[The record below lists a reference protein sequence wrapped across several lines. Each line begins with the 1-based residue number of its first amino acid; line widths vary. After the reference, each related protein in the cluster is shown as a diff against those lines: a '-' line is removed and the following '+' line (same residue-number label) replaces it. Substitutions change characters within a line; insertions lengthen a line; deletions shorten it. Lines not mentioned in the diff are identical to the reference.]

1 MARRGYPRYTP
12 MRRHGYAR
20 KQDVYSTRNKPKN
33 VKMGKKFRT
42 RSGKYGC
49 YVYTNGKRTH
59 FEESRR

>member
-1 MARRGYPRYTP
+1 MAKYYRATQRGRS
-12 MRRHGYAR
+12 
-20 KQDVYSTRNKPKN
+20 KFKN
-33 VKMGKKFRT
+33 NTKMGKKFRT